1 MIPKIIA
8 PILMF
13 LSIGVSTPDVKPIVP
28 QLMAAKEIS
37 LDNRYSNSYVSDIF
51 KDNIL
56 LNLAYLSGKVSKA
69 ADVNWDEIKKPIK
82 YTFFLQ
88 PGKTFAFHDDVLPE
102 YADSVVL
109 TTRAHFNFAEGFKSD
124 GYLAGDGVCHLASL
138 MYWAAKEAGL
148 DTYAPTSHDFMPIP
162 GIPKEY
168 GVSIYST
175 PGQSASNARQN
186 LYIRN
191 NHKEPVI
198 FAFSYDGE
206 SLKFTVEK

>member
-1 MIPKIIA
+1 M
-8 PILMF
+8 LNF
-13 LSIGVSTPDVKPIVP
+13 LSALLFFPFILSGLPASNVVDKTLA
-28 QLMAAKEIS
+28 QHEFS
-37 LDNRYSNSYVSDIF
+37 LNDRYGNSYVNDVF

-82 YTFFLQ
+82 YTFSLQ

-109 TTRAHFNFAEGFKSD
+109 TSRAHFNFAEGFKSD